1 MGWLLR
7 QYCCSPLAAAT
18 WIGFWALLHVTC
30 ATYVLTPMRDA
41 IALAVGVDLM
51 PQLTLAST
59 VLAFRSSVPI
69 GWLFE
74 APDPN
79 RRLVWKR
86 MGLTRGE
93 TQGTSL
99 ALFYRCFAL
108 ILLSYAIGFPL
119 LEWFQKQQEQQQ
131 QYDNNDNMTTMA
143 GSASQRLLESL
154 NETLSSSS
162 SSFSSSSSSSSLFL
176 FWKNII
182 INDKEN
188 NIINQS
194 QRRRQ
199 VLLIQLHH
207 HHHRLLLLLDF
218 NDWV

>member
-99 ALFYRCFAL
+99 ALFYRCFAS

-162 SSFSSSSSSSSLFL
+162 SLFSSSSSSSSLFL

-182 INDKEN
+182 STTRRTTSSTRANVVDKYY
-188 NIINQS
+188 
-194 QRRRQ
+194 
-199 VLLIQLHH
+199 
-207 HHHRLLLLLDF
+207 
-218 NDWV
+218 